1 MISLRKDPRL
11 FAVPVS
17 ISAIL
22 VCVASAVHAA
32 DTDLTP
38 LTAYEMALKQT
49 PRMVQ
54 SRARIA
60 QAQGAVKSAKGHM
73 LPSLSASLTASGSD
87 NALNVF
93 GMKLQQRKATFN
105 DFGANQFDN
114 TNPNVL
120 SVAPTNLN
128 EPGWYRNY
136 ETKLQLNI
144 PIYNGGQILGGLH
157 QAQAMLGAA
166 RAGQRL
172 ARQKLLFEVLRLY
185 EGVRTADGYVKAG
198 QQGIQA
204 AQSYVDLT
212 QKLLKRGVVART
224 DVLQARIHLDDA
236 KLGLAEAEKRQ
247 ALAITGLR
255 ILTGLPDDKPL
266 QLTPRQIELAT
277 PGTDL
282 KDLRRDALLS
292 NPGLQALNYRVH
304 AAQAGVSQARAAY
317 LPHFNLMLSHQW
329 DDNKLAFASSSN
341 TIAGV
346 LSWNVFDFG
355 TRSGALD
362 RARAGVIQGQS
373 ALRQA
378 QDQLRL
384 RLDQAWQ
391 EVRLARTRLKL
402 KHDAVANASEAARLA
417 RLRYAQG
424 LETFTQLIAT
434 QAALDKARADVI
446 AARYQQVMAQAGLL
460 LAAGRLEPVAVQ
472 LTDAP
477 ESP

>member
-1 MISLRKDPRL
+1 MVQLTKSSRI
-11 FAVPVS
+11 FA
-17 ISAIL
+17 AIAL
-22 VCVASAVHAA
+22 SSTMTTSVMAVRAA
-32 DTDLTP
+32 EPALTP
-38 LTAYEMALKQT
+38 LTAFAMALKQT
-49 PRMVQ
+49 PQMVQ

-60 QAQGAVKSAKGHM
+60 EAQGAVKSAKGHL
-73 LPSLSASLTASGSD
+73 LPSLSASLTASASD

-105 DFGANQFDN
+105 DFGANQFDI

-157 QAQAMLGAA
+157 QAQAMLSAA
-166 RAGQRL
+166 HAGQVM

-185 EGVRTADGYVKAG
+185 EGVRTANGYVRAG
-198 QQGIQA
+198 QQGVQA

-212 QKLLKRGVVART
+212 HKLLNRGVVAKT

-247 ALAITGLR
+247 ALATTGLR
-255 ILTGLPDDKPL
+255 ILTGLPDDKPI
-266 QLTPRQIELAT
+266 QLTPRVLELVV
-277 PGTDL
+277 PSSDL
-282 KDLRRDALLS
+282 PKLKRDALLS
-292 NPGLQALNYRVH
+292 NPGLQALNYRVR
-304 AAQAGVSQARAAY
+304 AAQAGVTQARAAY
-317 LPHFNLMLSHQW
+317 LPHFNVMLSHQW
-329 DDNKLAFASSSN
+329 DDNKLAFASSSS

-346 LSWNVFDFG
+346 LSWDVFDFG

-362 RARAGVIQGQS
+362 RAHAGVIQGRS

-378 QDQLRL
+378 QNQLRL
-384 RLDQAWQ
+384 KIDQAWQ
-391 EVRLARTRLKL
+391 EVRLARKRLKL
-402 KHDAVANASEAARLA
+402 KHDAVTDAREAARLA

-424 LETFTQLIAT
+424 LETFTQLIGT

-460 LAAGRLEPVAVQ
+460 LASGRLEPATIQ
-472 LTDAP
+472 LTAAP
-477 ESP
+477 VSQ